1 MTQNGG
7 ELAMQKE
14 FSWGGKVPGELYERW
29 PKDENGQPEEPKLLA
44 TLANNNMF
52 DELKVNM
59 LEAYGIPC
67 LKVYPG
73 YGSFGKVILGMSGEG
88 TEIYVPES
96 MHEDALALCTEG
108 DFDLF

>member
-1 MTQNGG
+1 MHSD
-7 ELAMQKE
+7 
-14 FSWGGKVPGELYERW
+14 FSWGSRLPGELLKRW
-29 PKDENGQPEEPKLLA
+29 PKDEKGEPEEPVLLA

-52 DELKVNM
+52 DEMTVNM

-67 LKVYPG
+67 LKIYPG

-88 TEIYVPES
+88 TEIYVPKS
-96 MHEDALALCTEG
+96 LHDDALALCTEG

>member
-1 MTQNGG
+1 MSDSFG
-7 ELAMQKE
+7 
-14 FSWGGKVPGELYERW
+14 WGNKLPGNLYERW
-29 PKDENGQPEEPKLLA
+29 PKDEAGNPEEPMLLA
-44 TLANNNMF
+44 TLANNDMF
-52 DELKVNM
+52 DEVTVNM

-88 TEIYVPES
+88 TEIYVPKS
-96 MHEDALALCTEG
+96 LHEDALALCTEG

>member
-1 MTQNGG
+1 MS
-7 ELAMQKE
+7 ADV
-14 FSWGGKVPGELYERW
+14 SWGKSLPGELYERW
-29 PKDENGQPEEPKLLA
+29 PKDEDGLPEEAILLA

-52 DELKVNM
+52 DEMTVNM

-88 TEIYVPES
+88 TEIYVPKS
-96 MHEDALALCTEG
+96 LHDDAVALCTEG